1 MEMRNQETEVKIKI
15 AGLDATR
22 KRLRKL
28 GFPLLH
34 RRSLEDNV
42 LYDTP
47 DRTLRRSRS
56 LLRLRRYGSRW
67 WLTYKG
73 TPLPDP
79 HYKSRLELEI
89 GIQEPQVVGSIL
101 EALGF
106 QPVFRYQKYRS
117 QYGEIGNQ
125 KGRDRR
131 TKRIE
136 ISLDETPI
144 GSFLE
149 LEGTPTAIDRVAQL
163 LGYSR
168 GDYLT
173 VSYGALYL
181 EECRKQNVPPGDMV
195 FAHPAQPETEKL

>member
-15 AGLDATR
+15 TGLDVTQ

-28 GFPLLH
+28 GFSLLH

-47 DRTLRRSRS
+47 NRTLRRSRS

-67 WLTYKG
+67 WLTFKG

-117 QYGEIGNQ
+117 QYGEAGNQ
-125 KGRDRR
+125 RGNDRR
-131 TKRIE
+131 TRRIE

-144 GSFLE
+144 GNFLE

-173 VSYGALYL
+173 ISYGALYL
-181 EECRKQNVPPGDMV
+181 EECRKQNVPPGDMI
-195 FAHPAQPETEKL
+195 FASSAQRKTGKF